1 MITPDAPDVRRAPRT
16 ERGLPAV
23 KRAWCGVRH
32 GFALVVASAPLSFVA
47 YLAIGLVLALL
58 PVTGAWATKFL
69 VDGLID
75 RRPVAYLLTAGTV
88 LAVTGAG
95 LAMLPSLSA
104 YFIKELQRSTR
115 LTAHQ
120 RVAGIVNSFSGLA
133 YFESPRMADRIRMA
147 RDSAGTASLEV
158 VESST
163 NAIRSVI
170 ITVGFAG
177 SLLVLQ
183 PAFAVLVLFGA
194 LPTAVME
201 LRIHRQ
207 QVHNM
212 WLLSPIHRKEFFY
225 TELLTGHRAAK
236 EVRLFRA
243 GDFVASRAAQEI
255 ANANAVGRR
264 LDGRVMRYEL
274 AGETIASLIATT
286 GLVWAAMDVWRG
298 TLSVGDLT
306 LLLAA
311 ISAAQGALSGL
322 VNDTAQCYGALLH
335 FQAYLDLR
343 TTPNDLPHSE
353 LPMPVGRLREGISF
367 EEVWFRYHDEQ
378 DWILRGLNLHIP
390 VGRTTAIIG
399 VNGAGKSTIIKLLCR
414 FYDPGK
420 GRILWDGVDIRE
432 LAPEEYRARL
442 SAVFQDFMEYDLTA
456 EENIAI
462 GRLEALGNT
471 SLMERAAQ
479 RSGIHDEITRL
490 SSGYDTMLSLVFS
503 QEDGEADT
511 RGGHTLSGGQWQ
523 RLALARAILQDNAD
537 LLLLDEPSSRLDP
550 AADRRIRAMLKS
562 LRQGRTTVLIS
573 HRLDSIRNAD
583 VIAVIDNG
591 RANEIG
597 THVELVAKGGTYA
610 ELVAL
615 QSSTLD

>member
-1 MITPDAPDVRRAPRT
+1 MTASDEPNARHDAQT
-16 ERGLPAV
+16 ERGFPAA
-23 KRAWCGVRH
+23 KRAWCGVRSSF
-32 GFALVVASAPLSFVA
+32 GLVVASGPLSFVA
-47 YLAIGLVLALL
+47 YLAIGVVLAVL
-58 PVTGAWATKFL
+58 PVTSAWATKFL

-75 RRPVAYLLTAGTV
+75 RRPVGYLLAAGTV
-88 LAVTGAG
+88 LAVTGVG
-95 LAMLPSLSA
+95 LTMLPSLSA
-104 YFIKELQRSTR
+104 FFIKALERSTR

-120 RVAGIVNSFSGLA
+120 RVASVVNSFSGLA

-147 RDSAGTASLEV
+147 RDSAGSASLEI

-163 NAIRSVI
+163 NAFRSVI
-170 ITVGFAG
+170 VSVGFAG

-183 PAFAVLVLFGA
+183 PAFAVLVLLGT

-207 QVHNM
+207 QVRNM

-243 GDFVASRAAQEI
+243 GGFVTRRAAQEI
-255 ANANAVGRR
+255 AKANTVARR

-286 GLVWAAMDVWRG
+286 GLVWAAMDVRRG
-298 TLSVGDLT
+298 SLSVGDLT

-311 ISAAQGALSGL
+311 IAAAQGALSGL
-322 VNDTAQCYGALLH
+322 VNDTARCYGALLH
-335 FQAYLDLR
+335 FQAYLDLSE
-343 TTPNDLPHSE
+343 TPNDLPNRE
-353 LPMPVGRLREGISF
+353 LPTPVGPLREGISV
-367 EEVWFRYHDEQ
+367 EDVWFRYHDEQ
-378 DWILRGLNLHIP
+378 DWILRGVSLHIP

-399 VNGAGKSTIIKLLCR
+399 VNGAGKSTLIKLLCR

-420 GRILWDGVDIRE
+420 GRILWDGVDIRDF
-432 LAPEEYRARL
+432 APEEYRARL

-456 EENIAI
+456 QENIAI

-471 SLMERAAQ
+471 PLIERAAQ
-479 RSGIHDEITRL
+479 RAGIHDEISRL
-490 SSGYDTMLSLVFS
+490 SSGYDTMLSLVFR
-503 QEDGEADT
+503 QEAGQADT

-523 RLALARAILQDNAD
+523 RLAFARAILQDDAD

-550 AADRRIRAMLKS
+550 AADRRLQAILGS

-573 HRLDSIRNAD
+573 HRLESIKNAN
-583 VIAVIDNG
+583 VIAVIDDG
-591 RANEIG
+591 RATEIG
-597 THVELVAKGGTYA
+597 THTELVTKGGTYA

-615 QSSTLD
+615 QASTLD